1 MQLNEKLNGFIW
13 RRIKSICRFCPLMVK
28 LCKSFWG
35 VYKDIVTT
43 IVWIGKENIDLPDSI
58 SLTSIYHTETAD
70 KIELEKWNE
79 SETGG

>member
-1 MQLNEKLNGFIW
+1 
-13 RRIKSICRFCPLMVK
+13 
-28 LCKSFWG
+28 
-35 VYKDIVTT
+35 
-43 IVWIGKENIDLPDSI
+43 VWIGKENIDLPDSI